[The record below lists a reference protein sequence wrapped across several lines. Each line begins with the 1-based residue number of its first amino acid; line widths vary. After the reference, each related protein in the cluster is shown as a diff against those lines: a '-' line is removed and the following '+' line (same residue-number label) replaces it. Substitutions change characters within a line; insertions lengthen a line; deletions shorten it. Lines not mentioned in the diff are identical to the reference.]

1 MVIYGG
7 IMNEL
12 KNTRLI
18 LKTLGDDTRLRIV
31 NLLHKQ
37 EMNVAELYQVI
48 NSTQSNISKH
58 LAKLRLT
65 GIVNDRRDG
74 QFIYYHLANSDN
86 QFHQDLINC
95 IIRGLS
101 KSEIFEQD
109 LEKLKELNK
118 QK

>member
-1 MVIYGG
+1 MH
-7 IMNEL
+7 EL

-18 LKTLGDDTRLRIV
+18 LKVLGDDNRLRIV

-37 EMNVAELYQVI
+37 EMNVAELYQVL
-48 NSTQSNISKH
+48 NATQPNVSKH

-65 GIVNDRRDG
+65 GIVNDRREG
-74 QFIYYHLANSDN
+74 QFIYYYLAKSDN
-86 QFHQDLINC
+86 QFHRDLVNF

-109 LEKLKELNK
+109 LERLEEFNK

>member
-1 MVIYGG
+1 MHA
-7 IMNEL
+7 L

-18 LKTLGDDTRLRIV
+18 LKVLGDDTRLRIV

-37 EMNVAELYQVI
+37 EMNVAELYQVL
-48 NSTQSNISKH
+48 NATQSNVSKH

-65 GIVNDRRDG
+65 GIVNDRREG
-74 QFIYYHLANSDN
+74 QFIYYYLAKLDN
-86 QFHQDLINC
+86 QFHQDLVNF

-109 LEKLKELNK
+109 LERLEEFNK

>member
-1 MVIYGG
+1 MH
-7 IMNEL
+7 EL
-12 KNTRLI
+12 KYIRLI
-18 LKTLGDDTRLRIV
+18 LKVLGDDTRLRIV
-31 NLLHKQ
+31 NLLYKQ
-37 EMNVAELYQVI
+37 EMNVAELYQVL

-65 GIVNDRRDG
+65 GIVNDKRDG
-74 QFIYYHLANSDN
+74 QFVYYYLAKSDN

-101 KSEIFEQD
+101 KSEVFEQD
-109 LEKLKELNK
+109 SEKLKEVNK